1 MDTVCAVCAFVLQ
14 PAIASGRT
22 QGHEPSQA
30 ICSSSSICFQA
41 KRAELEEI
49 AQKVEDM
56 RQVEQWEILH
66 ELYGKIIAW
75 QQVRLQQA
83 TLPLACMADMIGNI

>member
-1 MDTVCAVCAFVLQ
+1 V
-14 PAIASGRT
+14 
-22 QGHEPSQA
+22 
-30 ICSSSSICFQA
+30 CFQA

-75 QQVRLQQA
+75 QQVRL
-83 TLPLACMADMIGNI
+83 

>member
-1 MDTVCAVCAFVLQ
+1 MMNHSDTKRLVWCVCAVCASVMTNIHCEDSKSFAK
-14 PAIASGRT
+14 P
-22 QGHEPSQA
+22 
-30 ICSSSSICFQA
+30 SSSSSVCFQA

-83 TLPLACMADMIGNI
+83 I

>member
-1 MDTVCAVCAFVLQ
+1 MTNIQCED
-14 PAIASGRT
+14 SG
-22 QGHEPSQA
+22 SFA
-30 ICSSSSICFQA
+30 NSSSSCSACFQA
-41 KRAELEEI
+41 KRAELQEI

-75 QQVRLQQA
+75 QQVRLQWA
-83 TLPLACMADMIGNI
+83 ILPLASMAEMIGNV

>member
-1 MDTVCAVCAFVLQ
+1 MCL
-14 PAIASGRT
+14 
-22 QGHEPSQA
+22 
-30 ICSSSSICFQA
+30 QA

-75 QQVRLQQA
+75 QQVRLQHT
-83 TLPLACMADMIGNI
+83 TLPLASMAEMIATICAEPNLGA

>member
-1 MDTVCAVCAFVLQ
+1 M
-14 PAIASGRT
+14 R
-22 QGHEPSQA
+22 
-30 ICSSSSICFQA
+30 FQA

-56 RQVEQWEILH
+56 RQVVQWEILH

-83 TLPLACMADMIGNI
+83 ILPLASMAEMIGNM

>member
-1 MDTVCAVCAFVLQ
+1 MTNIQCED
-14 PAIASGRT
+14 SGPFAN
-22 QGHEPSQA
+22 PSSF
-30 ICSSSSICFQA
+30 SSVCFQA

-75 QQVRLQQA
+75 QQVRLQHA
-83 TLPLACMADMIGNI
+83 TLPLACMADMIGIIRSCGAKSWCITLK